1 MPDTEITNVINPMI
15 LITMTVLSRNNNK
28 YIFSFS
34 LILWQDCSVLKS
46 TDINTITKR
55 SCDDV
60 CPYQLFKV
68 CVCVCV
74 CVCHFVGVCVCV
86 CLCTCKGMR
95 ACACTLSSL
104 KLHTLTMHVFKFKTI
119 LDNIMDMILPLWL
132 KMQACAAS
140 HWLLSFEWEQ

>member
-15 LITMTVLSRNNNK
+15 LITMIVLSRNNNK

-74 CVCHFVGVCVCV
+74 CVCHYVCVCV
-86 CLCTCKGMR
+86 CVFVYLQGH
-95 ACACTLSSL
+95 ACMC
-104 KLHTLTMHVFKFKTI
+104 MHVIKFKVAH
-119 LDNIMDMILPLWL
+119 LDNARF
-132 KMQACAAS
+132 QV
-140 HWLLSFEWEQ
+140 